1 MTKMGSF
8 VQGRK
13 ARNLLATAF
22 LILSLIVL
30 TISSG
35 MALFYSYQAQRQ
47 FVADR
52 QQRIARQA
60 ANTVAGFIEQKL
72 SELEVAAILGIRA
85 SGLPEEQ
92 QLSLNNLLGLD
103 PAFRYVALLD
113 PQGQE
118 VAWASRLSRLTAGQ
132 LAERVSNALL
142 DQVRQGKRQISP
154 VYIDDVTSEPLVV
167 MAVPVSNVFGDF
179 QGILLAEVNL
189 KFMWELVERLQIGET
204 GRAYVVD
211 RQGNLLAF
219 VDTSR
224 VLRGENVAQIRQVH
238 DFINSQTRTEAFVG
252 TFDGLT
258 GGKVVGAYVPLGM
271 PDWAVMTELP
281 VSEAYRQVYQSAV
294 IAIGGNLLMAVLA
307 GLLGFFIAGQL
318 ARPIYALTQTA
329 GRIAAGD
336 RDLQVAAV
344 GPAEIVSLAEAF
356 NSMTRQM
363 RDLISG
369 LEARTRAL
377 ETSTEIS
384 RRLSTILNREQ
395 LVAEVVRQV
404 QSAFNYYHAHIFLID
419 ETTHDL
425 VMAGGTG
432 EAGRMMVS
440 SGYRIPAG
448 RGLTGRAAATNSVVL
463 VPDVSQEEGW
473 LSNPL
478 LPDTKSEVA
487 VPIAVG
493 ERVLGVLDV
502 QHNVVNGLSATDAD
516 MLQSIA
522 NQVAIA
528 LQNANLFAEAQQ
540 RAERQ
545 ALVNQITQRIQSA
558 TTVEKAMQV
567 AVRELG
573 WALGAQYASVQLEPV
588 AEGQPPVSVDL

>member
-1 MTKMGSF
+1 MTKMGGF

-13 ARNLLATAF
+13 SRNLLATAF
-22 LILSLIVL
+22 LILSLTVL

-52 QQRIARQA
+52 QQLIARQA
-60 ANTVAGFIEQKL
+60 ANTVASFIEQKL
-72 SELEVAAILGIRA
+72 SELDAAATLGIRA
-85 SGLPEEQ
+85 SVSPEEQ
-92 QLSLNNLLGLD
+92 QVSLNNLLGLD
-103 PAFRYVALLD
+103 PAFRHVALLSL
-113 PQGQE
+113 QGQE
-118 VAWASRLSRLTAGQ
+118 VAWVSRLSKLTAGQ
-132 LAERVSNALL
+132 LAERVSNDLL
-142 DQVRQGKRQISP
+142 NQVRQGKRQISP

-167 MAVPVSNVFGDF
+167 MAVPVSDVFGDL

-189 KFMWELVERLQIGET
+189 KFMWDLVERLEIGET

-219 VDTSR
+219 GDTAR
-224 VLRGENVAQIRQVH
+224 VLRGENVRQIRQVST
-238 DFINSQTRTEAFVG
+238 FINSPALTEAFAG
-252 TFDGLT
+252 TFEGLI
-258 GGKVVGAYVPLGM
+258 GVDVVGAYAPLGM

-281 VSEAYRQVYQSAV
+281 VSEAYRQVRQSAV
-294 IAIGGNLLMAVLA
+294 VAIGGNLLMAVLA
-307 GLLGFFIAGQL
+307 GLLGIFAASRL
-318 ARPIYALTQTA
+318 ARPIHALTQTA
-329 GRIAAGD
+329 SRIAAGD
-336 RDLQVAAV
+336 RELQVAPV

-377 ETSTEIS
+377 ETSTEVS
-384 RRLSTILNREQ
+384 RRLSTILDREQ
-395 LVAEVVRQV
+395 LATEVVRQV
-404 QSAFNYYHAHIFLID
+404 QSAFNYYHTHIYLID
-419 ETTHDL
+419 EATQDL

-432 EAGRMMVS
+432 EAGRMMLS
-440 SGYRIPAG
+440 SGHRIPAG

-473 LSNPL
+473 LPNPL

-502 QHNVVNGLSATDAD
+502 QHNVVNGLSAADAD

-528 LQNANLFAEAQQ
+528 LQNANLFFEAQQ

-545 ALVNQITQRIQSA
+545 ALVNLITQRIQSA

-573 WALGAQYASVQLEPV
+573 WALGARHASVQLEPV
-588 AEGQPPVSVDL
+588 AEGRPQSS

>member
-1 MTKMGSF
+1 MTKMGNF

-22 LILSLIVL
+22 LILSLTVL

-52 QQRIARQA
+52 QQLIARQA
-60 ANTVAGFIEQKL
+60 ANTVASFIEQKF
-72 SELEVAAILGIRA
+72 SELDAAATLGIRA
-85 SGLPEEQ
+85 SASPEEQ
-92 QLSLNNLLGLD
+92 QVSLNNLLGLD
-103 PAFRYVALLD
+103 AAFRHVALLD
-113 PQGQE
+113 LRGQE
-118 VAWASRLSRLTAGQ
+118 LAWVSRLSRLTAGQ
-132 LAERVSNALL
+132 LAERVSSELL
-142 DQVRQGKRQISP
+142 NQVRQGERQISP
-154 VYIDDVTSEPLVV
+154 VYIDAVTSEPLVV
-167 MAVPVSNVFGDF
+167 MAVPVSDVFGDL

-189 KFMWELVERLQIGET
+189 KFMWDLVDRLEIGET
-204 GRAYVVD
+204 GQAYVVD

-219 VDTSR
+219 GDISR
-224 VLRGENVAQIRQVH
+224 VLRGENVRQIRQVSE
-238 DFINSQTRTEAFVG
+238 FISSQALTEAFAG
-252 TFDGLT
+252 TFEGMA
-258 GGKVVGAYVPLGM
+258 GVNVVGAYAPLGM

-281 VSEAYRQVYQSAV
+281 VSEAYRQVRQSAMV
-294 IAIGGNLLMAVLA
+294 AIAGNMVMAVLA
-307 GLLGFFIAGQL
+307 GLLGFFAASQL
-318 ARPIYALTQTA
+318 ARPIHTLTQTA
-329 GRIAAGD
+329 SRIAAGD
-336 RDLQVAAV
+336 RELQVAPV

-377 ETSTEIS
+377 ETSTEVS
-384 RRLSTILNREQ
+384 RRLSTILDREQ
-395 LVAEVVRQV
+395 LAAEVVRQV
-404 QSAFNYYHAHIFLID
+404 QSAFNYYHAHIYTID
-419 ETTHDL
+419 EATRDL

-432 EAGRMMVS
+432 EAGRIMLS
-440 SGYRIPAG
+440 SGHRVPAG
-448 RGLTGRAAATNSVVL
+448 RGLTGRAAATNAVVL
-463 VPDVSQEEGW
+463 VSDVSQEEGW
-473 LSNPL
+473 LPNPL

-528 LQNANLFAEAQQ
+528 LQNANLFTEARQ
-540 RAERQ
+540 RAERE
-545 ALVNQITQRIQSA
+545 AIVNLITQRIQS
-558 TTVEKAMQV
+558 TDTVEKAMQV

-573 WALGAQYASVQLEPV
+573 WALGAQHASVQLASV
-588 AEGQPPVSVDL
+588 AEGRPQSS

>member
-1 MTKMGSF
+1 MTKIGTF

-22 LILSLIVL
+22 LILSLTVL
-30 TISSG
+30 TISNG

-52 QQRIARQA
+52 QQLIARQA
-60 ANTVAGFIEQKL
+60 ANTVASFIEQKL
-72 SELEVAAILGIRA
+72 SELDAAATLGIRA
-85 SGLPEEQ
+85 SVSPEEQ
-92 QLSLNNLLGLD
+92 QVSLNNLLGLD
-103 PAFRYVALLD
+103 PAFRHVVLLGL
-113 PQGQE
+113 QGQE

-132 LAERVSNALL
+132 LAERVSNDLL
-142 DQVRQGKRQISP
+142 NQVRQGKRQISP
-154 VYIDDVTSEPLVV
+154 VYIADVTSEPLVV
-167 MAVPVSNVFGDF
+167 MAVPVSDVFGDL

-189 KFMWELVERLQIGET
+189 KFMWDLVERLEIGET

-219 VDTSR
+219 GDVDISR
-224 VLRGENVAQIRQVH
+224 VLRGENVRQIRQVR
-238 DFINSQTRTEAFVG
+238 DFINSPALTEAFAG
-252 TFDGLT
+252 TFEGIT
-258 GGKVVGAYVPLGM
+258 GVNVVGAYAPLGT

-281 VSEAYRQVYQSAV
+281 VSEAYRQVRQSAV
-294 IAIGGNLLMAVLA
+294 VAIAGNLFMAVLA
-307 GLLGFFIAGQL
+307 GLLGFYAASQL
-318 ARPIYALTQTA
+318 ARPIYTLTQTA
-329 GRIAAGD
+329 SRIAAGD
-336 RDLQVAAV
+336 RELQVAAV

-377 ETSTEIS
+377 ETSTEVS
-384 RRLSTILNREQ
+384 RRLSTILDREQ
-395 LVAEVVRQV
+395 LAGEVVRQV
-404 QSAFNYYHAHIFLID
+404 QSAFNYYHAHIYVVD
-419 ETTHDL
+419 EATRDL

-432 EAGRMMVS
+432 EAGRMMLS
-440 SGYRIPAG
+440 SGHRIPAG
-448 RGLTGRAAATNSVVL
+448 RGLTGRAAAANAVVL

-473 LSNPL
+473 LPNPL

-528 LQNANLFAEAQQ
+528 LQNANLFTEAQQ
-540 RAERQ
+540 RAERE
-545 ALVNQITQRIQSA
+545 AIVNLITQRIQS
-558 TTVEKAMQV
+558 TDTVEKAMQV

-573 WALGAQYASVQLEPV
+573 WALGAQQASVQLAPV
-588 AEGQPPVSVDL
+588 TPQK